1 MSEHGGGADDRASWS
16 ARPQEPATK
25 PGTIPSS
32 GDEDGAAQQPDLYSL
47 KILGTELT
55 AKQTQ
60 QLIIALCVHTA
71 RSIRGKAVLCR
82 GAAGHLSTVCLGLSP
97 SSALADAQAPLPA
110 ARDAH

>member
-32 GDEDGAAQQPDLYSL
+32 SDGDGAAKQPELYSL

-71 RSIRGKAVLCR
+71 RSIRTQKR
-82 GAAGHLSTVCLGLSP
+82 GLPWRRGGIYRQSV
-97 SSALADAQAPLPA
+97 SA
-110 ARDAH
+110 

>member
-16 ARPQEPATK
+16 AQPQEPATK

-32 GDEDGAAQQPDLYSL
+32 GDDGAPQQPELYSL

-71 RSIRGKAVLCR
+71 RSFGGNAPGVL
-82 GAAGHLSTVCLGLSP
+82 P
-97 SSALADAQAPLPA
+97 
-110 ARDAH
+110 